1 MSRFS
6 QHRLNEEAD
15 YFDRQAKR
23 SDAHAASGDQAA
35 SNPNLN
41 AHTQGI
47 AARCADIARS
57 NARESRNI
65 ASALRDGEIP
75 DSVQLD

>member
-6 QHRLNEEAD
+6 QCRLNEEAD

-23 SDAHAASGDQAA
+23 SGAAARDGDRDAKD
-35 SNPNLN
+35 PNLDPYN
-41 AHTQGI
+41 QGV
-47 AARCADIARS
+47 ASRCASIARG
-57 NARESRNI
+57 NAREYRHI

-75 DSVQLD
+75 DGLQLD